1 MVVLVGSVL
10 FVQKINDQTDNAQA
24 QAKDES
30 RKHGM
35 PPLDNDLVGKY
46 RREVFQLQVLFFTS
60 IEYGAFGGVAFL
72 SGGGY
77 VCLVNNIT
85 L

>member
-1 MVVLVGSVL
+1 MVVFIGSVL
-10 FVQKINDQTDNAQA
+10 FVQKVNDQTDNAQA

-30 RKHGM
+30 RKHRM
-35 PPLDNDLVGKY
+35 PPLDNDLVHQY
-46 RREVFQLQVLFFTS
+46 RREVFRLQVLFFTS
-60 IEYGAFGGVAFL
+60 LEYGVFGGVAFL

-77 VCLVNNIT
+77 VCLDNNIT